1 MAKYLIQDIIPPE
14 KTAHNK
20 VSVKIIHHKA
30 PEKPHA
36 QATHRVFEHTTVH
49 HAKKEILE
57 KHVEELEVGDEEPVI
72 TADPKAMILDQLNNK
87 DTMSPERIEMKP
99 AQSYFASDPEPE
111 VPVKSW
117 PYKQNEEHASAYVP
131 PSSNMNFSTREAGS
145 GGRSSWM
152 SGWLPWIAG
161 VALVGVALVVGMNYF
176 SGATVTVLPKRGT
189 IPMDQK
195 MTILKSP
202 LNGELSFSVMK
213 VVLEETREVPATG
226 EKAVTA
232 KATGKIVVYNTQS
245 VPQRLIKNTRFQG
258 PTGKIYRINDSI
270 TVPKATVKAG
280 KTTPGSFG
288 VTIYADEAG
297 PDFNSVAVDFTVPG
311 LKGSPTFEKVYARS
325 SGPLT
330 GGTSGTIKSVSDLD
344 LKQASDDLRIQLE
357 TKLRTKARSDLGPSQ
372 IGYDQGMIVE
382 LADAALSKAP
392 SSSPD
397 KAVVSQTGTLYFLTM
412 NRDELTRAIVR
423 SLIPSWNGED
433 VLINNLETIELG
445 LAETSGESLWKSEKL
460 DITLKGT
467 PSLDWKV
474 DEAAIKKVILGAP
487 KDSFNAILAQFPTI
501 DRAKATIHPV
511 WKRSFPTKEKDIIV
525 EVVDAMPK

>member
-14 KTAHNK
+14 KSGQSK

-30 PEKPHA
+30 PEKTHA
-36 QATHRVFEHTTVH
+36 HATHRAVVHTSVH
-49 HAKKEILE
+49 HAKKSVHET
-57 KHVEELEVGDEEPVI
+57 HVEELEISDEEQVVI
-72 TADPKAMILDQLNNK
+72 ENPKSMILDQLNGK
-87 DTMSPERIEMKP
+87 DAVEPEQPEVKHE
-99 AQSYFASDPEPE
+99 QNYFSSDPEPE
-111 VPVKSW
+111 VAAKTW
-117 PYKQNEEHASAYVP
+117 PYKKSEERVGAYVP
-131 PSSNMNFSTREAGS
+131 PSSNMNFTHREGRS
-145 GGRSSWM
+145 GNRSSWM
-152 SGWLPWIAG
+152 GGWMPWI
-161 VALVGVALVVGMNYF
+161 VGVAFLGIGLVVGMNYF
-176 SGATVTVLPKRGT
+176 SGATITVLPKRGA

-213 VVLEETREVPATG
+213 IVLEETREVPATG

-232 KATGKIVVYNTQS
+232 KASGKIIVYNTQS
-245 VPQRLIKNTRFQG
+245 LPQRLIKNTRFQS
-258 PTGKIYRINDSI
+258 PSGKIYRINDSI

-288 VTIYADEAG
+288 VTVYADEAG
-297 PDFNSVAVDFTVPG
+297 PDFNSAPVDFTVPG
-311 LKGSPTFEKVYARS
+311 LKGSPTFDKVYARS
-325 SGPLT
+325 NGPLA
-330 GGTSGTIKSVSDLD
+330 GGASGTIKSVSDLD

-372 IGYDQGMIVE
+372 IGYDQGMVVE

-423 SLIPSWNGED
+423 SLIPTWNGED
-433 VLINNLETIELG
+433 VTITNLETIELG
-445 LAETSGESLWKSEKL
+445 LTESGGEILWKSEKL
-460 DITLKGT
+460 DISMKGT
-467 PSLDWKV
+467 PALDWKIN
-474 DEAAIKKVILGAP
+474 ESAIKKVLLGAP
-487 KDSFNAILAQFPTI
+487 KDSFNAILAQFSTI

-511 WKRSFPTKEKDIIV
+511 WKRSFPSKEKDIVIV
-525 EVVDAMPK
+525 VVDAMPN